1 MLNIIVSFVIV
12 FFGQGS
18 LSFSSGIPGER
29 LPKRMR
35 TGYDIAVPTQRDYLN
50 QYIQEVRPKLSQTL
64 RDVVPSELILSSG
77 FLAKEQDP
85 LDIAGCYIRLG
96 QHLRSC
102 EVLDNR
108 YYFASIAFLNAGG
121 AYANLA
127 LTLRENSDDMDVKEI
142 ITNFLVSSAQC
153 YYWAFCNEPN
163 AVKRAAKRNLAID
176 YLTYA
181 REDSNSLTQEK
192 RLFWLSC
199 VDRERAKLL

>member
-35 TGYDIAVPTQRDYLN
+35 TGSDIAAPTQRDYLN

-96 QHLRSC
+96 QHLKRC
-102 EVLDNR
+102 EFLENKCR
-108 YYFASIAFLNAGG
+108 FASIAFLNAAVSYGK
-121 AYANLA
+121 LA
-127 LTLRENSDDMDVKEI
+127 STLSGQEVDRNVKGI
-142 ITNFLVSSAQC
+142 RIDFLISAAQC
-153 YYWAFCNEPN
+153 YYWAVCNEPDVSKKEILRTFAIN
-163 AVKRAAKRNLAID
+163 YLGYAGDDANLLIGETRA
-176 YLTYA
+176 
-181 REDSNSLTQEK
+181 
-192 RLFWLSC
+192 FWFANI
-199 VDRERAKLL
+199 DRERAKLL

>member
-1 MLNIIVSFVIV
+1 MINVFVLFTILLL
-12 FFGQGS
+12 GQSS
-18 LSFSSGIPGER
+18 LSFSSGIHGER

-35 TGYDIAVPTQRDYLN
+35 TGYDIAIPTQRDHLN
-50 QYIQEVRPKLSQTL
+50 EYTEAVRPKLSQTL
-64 RDVVPSELILSSG
+64 RDAVPGELILASG
-77 FLAKEQDP
+77 FLAKDQDP
-85 LDIAGCYIRLG
+85 LDMAGCYIRLG

-102 EVLDNR
+102 EFLENS
-108 YYFASIAFLNAGG
+108 YHFASIAFLNAGG

-127 LTLRENSDDMDVKEI
+127 RALRGNSEDVDVKEI

-181 REDSNSLTQEK
+181 RDDSNSLTQQK
-192 RLFWLSC
+192 KLFWLSC
-199 VDRERAKLL
+199 IDRERAKLL